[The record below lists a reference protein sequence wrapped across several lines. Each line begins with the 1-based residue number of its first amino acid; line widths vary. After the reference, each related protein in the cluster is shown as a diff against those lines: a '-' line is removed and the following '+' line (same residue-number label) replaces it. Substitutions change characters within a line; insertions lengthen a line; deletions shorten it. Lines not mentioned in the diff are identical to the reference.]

1 MSSLTGTVL
10 GFVKSRSGRDLLS
23 VQGSDGQTYSVYKGE
38 GCVPGQ
44 QVTITKHPEKGYWL
58 VDDGSYTPNNA
69 SGATSSTSSKST
81 GGRYNKPTYTV
92 AQAAVTLGACVR
104 AYAQYVL
111 PEVLEVSKAT
121 QIPLTGQEILTSI
134 HSLFIQCSEEG
145 VTPNLLY
152 TRQPVSVSAQQ
163 FQQSANRVE
172 AATPPPAPPAAAPA
186 PVAPVAPVAPPAAA
200 PQPQYQQPP
209 AQPPVNYG
217 NLPSF

>member
-1 MSSLTGTVL
+1 
-10 GFVKSRSGRDLLS
+10 
-23 VQGSDGQTYSVYKGE
+23 
-38 GCVPGQ
+38 
-44 QVTITKHPEKGYWL
+44 
-58 VDDGSYTPNNA
+58 
-69 SGATSSTSSKST
+69 
-81 GGRYNKPTYTV
+81 
-92 AQAAVTLGACVR
+92 
-104 AYAQYVL
+104 VL

-172 AATPPPAPPAAAPA
+172 AATPVTPPPATPPVAPPAP
-186 PVAPVAPVAPPAAA
+186 APVAPVAPPAAA